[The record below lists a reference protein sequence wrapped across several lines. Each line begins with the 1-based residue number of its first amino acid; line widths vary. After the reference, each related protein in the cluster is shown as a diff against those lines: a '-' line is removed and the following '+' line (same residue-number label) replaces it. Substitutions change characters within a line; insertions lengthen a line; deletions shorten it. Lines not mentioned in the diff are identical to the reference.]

1 MVCNSLKPP
10 VGKGTMVYKVLLS
23 EVAERCWC
31 VQGVLLVPPSIPEE
45 DTHFHEPS
53 ELCARTAYHC
63 SSSQNSSTPHHPSAH
78 SLLQRTQRERRM
90 PCPPEKFPLTPH
102 KHYCFLSEM
111 CRTKHSLCFKV
122 VKLASKEKMQ
132 SISRERKHSPG
143 ILLHMNW
150 IKKRSLW
157 CITFAACGESF
168 HLKDRKAVPLGII
181 HILSIPQGCHALQ
194 PCMHLVSNSQG
205 LPLGFQKL
213 YFRERTLIAFS

>member
-1 MVCNSLKPP
+1 MCRVC
-10 VGKGTMVYKVLLS
+10 
-23 EVAERCWC
+23 CWC
-31 VQGVLLVPPSIPEE
+31 LPASLRKTHTSMNRANCVHVQLI
-45 DTHFHEPS
+45 TAAA
-53 ELCARTAYHC
+53 ARTAAPLTIPQHTVCYKG
-63 SSSQNSSTPHHPSAH
+63 
-78 SLLQRTQRERRM
+78 QRERRM

-132 SISRERKHSPG
+132 SISRKRKHSPG

-168 HLKDRKAVPLGII
+168 HLKDTEKQSL
-181 HILSIPQGCHALQ
+181 
-194 PCMHLVSNSQG
+194 LVSYIF
-205 LPLGFQKL
+205 FQYPKAARHSSHACTWSPTHRDSL
-213 YFRERTLIAFS
+213 WAFKNCISRREL